1 MSKYKLYLS
10 EEAEED
16 LGWFRKNE
24 RKSYLKCFDLIRNIA
39 KTPRKGLG
47 KPERLR
53 YFEDREVYSRR
64 VNQKDRMIYEIDE
77 PEKQVDITS
86 CKGHYGE

>member
-1 MSKYKLYLS
+1 MSKYRVKLTN
-10 EEAEED
+10 EAEED

-24 RKSYLKCFDLIRNIA
+24 RKSYLKCFDLLRSII
-39 KTPRKGLG
+39 KTPRTGIG

-53 YFEDREVYSRR
+53 HFEDKEMYSRR

-86 CKGHYGE
+86 CRGHYDS